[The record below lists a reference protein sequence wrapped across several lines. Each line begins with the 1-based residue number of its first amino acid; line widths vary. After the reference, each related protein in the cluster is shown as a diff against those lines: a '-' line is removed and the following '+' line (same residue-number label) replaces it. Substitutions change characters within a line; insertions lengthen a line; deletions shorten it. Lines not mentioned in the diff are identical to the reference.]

1 MPPAR
6 PRHTTASTRSAA
18 TAPRKPARAA
28 AETGRVDYVVAVNDP
43 AGVLPQWQA
52 VDGGFYYATADG
64 KVHMLV
70 GGAQDAPAK

>member
-1 MPPAR
+1 
-6 PRHTTASTRSAA
+6 
-18 TAPRKPARAA
+18 
-28 AETGRVDYVVAVNDP
+28 VDYVVAVNDP

-70 GGAQDAPAK
+70 GGAQDAPAAK